1 RDKYTGCLADYAS
14 LSSGKAALNIASG
27 AATPKTV
34 AQGDVWLRSGENHLQ
49 FQSMSG
55 LESLAFTSD
64 ITTATSGQTT
74 ALNNE
79 IVRATAAENGL
90 TTSLAGEVTRATGV
104 EMTLS
109 SSLAT
114 EVTRATGAERSEE
127 HTSE

>member
-1 RDKYTGCLADYAS
+1 M
-14 LSSGKAALNIASG
+14 
-27 AATPKTV
+27 
-34 AQGDVWLRSGENHLQ
+34 E
-49 FQSMSG
+49 M
-55 LESLAFTSD
+55 LAFYSD

-79 IVRATAAENGL
+79 IARATAAENGL

-114 EVTRATGAERSEE
+114 EVTRATNAEEGKATRKGSHACANVHTVGALVKARWATGDALVDMSNND
-127 HTSE
+127 TGDSRPA